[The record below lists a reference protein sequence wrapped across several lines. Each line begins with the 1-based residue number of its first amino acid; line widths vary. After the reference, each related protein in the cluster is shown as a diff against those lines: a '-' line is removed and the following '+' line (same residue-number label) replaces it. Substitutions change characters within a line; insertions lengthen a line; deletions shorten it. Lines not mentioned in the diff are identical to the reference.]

1 MFCLEKKN
9 SSEMNFKSLR
19 LGVSSDN
26 GPGTAGL
33 NISRIFAN
41 TRTIA
46 DEAFEPEAI
55 RKVML
60 KGVLI
65 LLSFSWPRDHF
76 LLKNC
81 HISPAAI
88 T

>member
-65 LLSFSWPRDHF
+65 LLVVGHVTIFFVKKLSH
-76 LLKNC
+76 
-81 HISPAAI
+81 
-88 T
+88 